1 MESLTVGTPDH
12 STCLCR
18 KCKIVWKSDG
28 KSYRVTTPLQIML
41 KRYWMGVKLKIWK
54 TEIKKKK
61 TTSINVFLYCD
72 WSIDVL
78 KHTRDSDE
86 NVLKYRFI
94 FIVTKYLNFL
104 VKNNLRKSVFKV
116 YKSKWVEVHGFNSAE
131 ISHWICNFYEN
142 RPNNNFIQFHFYV
155 EVKI

>member
-1 MESLTVGTPDH
+1 MKD
-12 STCLCR
+12 R
-18 KCKIVWKSDG
+18 NKKI
-28 KSYRVTTPLQIML
+28 
-41 KRYWMGVKLKIWK
+41 
-54 TEIKKKK
+54 K

-104 VKNNLRKSVFKV
+104 VKKKIRKRVFKV
-116 YKSKWVEVHGFNSAE
+116 YKSKWVEVHGFNSGE

-142 RPNNNFIQFHFYV
+142 HPNNSFIQFHFYV